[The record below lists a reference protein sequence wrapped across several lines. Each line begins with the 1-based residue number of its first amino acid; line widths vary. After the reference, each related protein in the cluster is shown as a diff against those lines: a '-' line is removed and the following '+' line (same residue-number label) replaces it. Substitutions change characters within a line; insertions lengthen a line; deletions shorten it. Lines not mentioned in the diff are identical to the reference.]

1 MKFFK
6 SPRQSDTSQNG
17 NAFFMVLLAVSL
29 FAALSYA
36 ISQQRDSGANLSK
49 EKNRLLASDVLDMGN
64 KYSDTVS
71 QMRLRRVS
79 NTKISFDN
87 TVVAGYTNPACVDDT
102 CKVFAFDGGGKDW
115 ETPAPEISGGEE
127 WAFTG
132 DLAIENMGTT
142 DADLVAVLPKLSLA
156 ICNRINMLIG
166 LYDVSGT
173 PPSFSGVIAN
183 KFTGTYAVIPIP
195 LSNTLIQAQKSACVE
210 MAAPSGT
217 AFSVSLPNPTYVY
230 FHVLD
235 AR

>member
-1 MKFFK
+1 MIFFK
-6 SPRQSDTSQNG
+6 SPRPASSSQSG

-49 EKNRLLASDVLDMGN
+49 ERTRLLASDVLDMGN
-64 KYSDTVS
+64 KYSDAIS
-71 QMRLRRVS
+71 QLRLRRVS

-87 TVVAGYTNPACVDDT
+87 TIVVGYTNATCTDDT
-102 CKVFAFDGGGKDW
+102 CKVFAFDGGGKNW

-127 WAFTG
+127 WGFTG
-132 DLAIENMGTT
+132 DLAIENIGTT

-166 LYDVSGT
+166 LYGVTGA
-173 PPSFSGVIAN
+173 PPSFSGVVAN

-195 LSNTLIQAQKSACVE
+195 LSDSLIQAQKSACVE

-217 AFSVSLPNPTYVY
+217 AFSGSLPDPTYVY
-230 FHVLD
+230 YHVLD